1 VAVQCST
8 LDDAAT
14 VYRQSPET
22 YVLHVRWR
30 NAVRSTV
37 QKIRVGYE
45 DGMLHVLEAIAER
58 SALIPQDML
67 GKLDEVFVRTFMVY
81 VQHRSEA

>member
-1 VAVQCST
+1 
-8 LDDAAT
+8 
-14 VYRQSPET
+14 
-22 YVLHVRWR
+22 
-30 NAVRSTV
+30 
-37 QKIRVGYE
+37 
-45 DGMLHVLEAIAER
+45 MLHVLEAIAER